1 MNESIVAIPP
11 NVEEPQV
18 LTRFLQRLVE
28 ELDLVLGFR
37 GDDALVKQSQLTS
50 ATSDVAETAATTLSG
65 VALALAE
72 LTEVVSTL
80 EVAVEENVVGIDEEL
95 VAIKLRL
102 DDLEVWQVAATL
114 ELANHESRI
123 TALETP

>member
-50 ATSDVAETAATTLSG
+50 AASDVAATAATTLSG
-65 VALALAE
+65 VALALEE

-80 EVAVEENVVGIDEEL
+80 EVAAEESVTDIDEEL
-95 VAIKLRL
+95 VAIKTRL
-102 DDLEVWQVAATL
+102 DDLEVWQASATL
-114 ELANHESRI
+114 ELADHEARI
-123 TALETP
+123 TALENA